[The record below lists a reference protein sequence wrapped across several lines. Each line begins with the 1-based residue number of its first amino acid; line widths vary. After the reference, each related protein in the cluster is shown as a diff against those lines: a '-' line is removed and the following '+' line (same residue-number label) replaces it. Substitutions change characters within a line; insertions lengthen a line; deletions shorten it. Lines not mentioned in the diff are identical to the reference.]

1 MTAEMN
7 NSEFVESSADS
18 SKYEKKSSVG
28 YHILRISLF
37 LTAAVCAV
45 IGMFLLNQNTN
56 HQVEVETVANGVIR
70 SESQARVLLIMS
82 YDDSHATVPYE
93 RKGVLDYM
101 KRSGVEVDVEYMD
114 TKAYPV
120 GSPAYDAW
128 KRTMAEKIAS
138 SDSYNAI
145 ICADDDA
152 LTFVEQNHDTLFR
165 GLPVVFF
172 GVNDFDHATRAT
184 QSGYE
189 TGIYENSS
197 LADTMRAA
205 SVLLPG
211 ANKFL
216 AIVDNTSTGRG
227 SCSTFESL
235 KSEFSGFEFNI
246 VNTSELTH
254 DELGERLSNVGDD
267 TIVIHLASYEDADGN
282 AYSLDES
289 SHYVAEK
296 CSRPVFRDSI
306 GGVGEGICGSGF
318 VDYEKQ
324 GAQAAEMCIQILNGE
339 LPGNLPLVTD
349 ATPSYIYDAKV
360 LDRFGLDKSDVPVD
374 AIMINEH
381 GISWQSVRPI
391 LFPVFLLLLAVTFI
405 LAFAYIGYAR
415 SLRDSLEILE
425 SRNNLRYRLFH
436 DILTDLPN
444 RQALMQFLHDEKNGS
459 IQSIVSIDL
468 NDFGDINDS
477 YGHDCGDYV
486 LKEISRR
493 LSEIDSKLLVR
504 SAGDEFI
511 LVLGERV
518 EPESALLAQIMNVF
532 DEKVAFGDSV
542 LDIEASYG
550 VANWD
555 ESMDESSIV
564 QCVDLAIR
572 NAKVVGGG
580 DSVFFYD
587 EQMKRDMERK
597 LEITD
602 YLKLAIAEESP
613 VVLFQPQVN
622 TYDKSV
628 YGYEAL
634 VRLKD
639 NAYFPDQFIPVAE
652 AAGLVSSIDRIV
664 TKKVIQQQAA
674 WRAEG
679 REMKVVSINYSA
691 AQLRDETYCDFVE
704 SLLRE
709 YDVEPRYLKIEI
721 TESMMLENEGLAEE
735 LFSRLEQMGISL
747 ALDDFG
753 TGYSSLYRMATT
765 PAEYVK
771 LDKSLVDTYMV
782 PGKEDFIDHL
792 TQLIHGI
799 DKKII
804 VEGVETAEQY
814 AICKRMGCDIIQGYF
829 FARPLPSAEAGA
841 FDPKTVA

>member
-1 MTAEMN
+1 
-7 NSEFVESSADS
+7 
-18 SKYEKKSSVG
+18 
-28 YHILRISLF
+28 
-37 LTAAVCAV
+37 
-45 IGMFLLNQNTN
+45 
-56 HQVEVETVANGVIR
+56 
-70 SESQARVLLIMS
+70 
-82 YDDSHATVPYE
+82 
-93 RKGVLDYM
+93 
-101 KRSGVEVDVEYMD
+101 
-114 TKAYPV
+114 
-120 GSPAYDAW
+120 
-128 KRTMAEKIAS
+128 
-138 SDSYNAI
+138 
-145 ICADDDA
+145 
-152 LTFVEQNHDTLFR
+152 
-165 GLPVVFF
+165 
-172 GVNDFDHATRAT
+172 
-184 QSGYE
+184 
-189 TGIYENSS
+189 
-197 LADTMRAA
+197 
-205 SVLLPG
+205 
-211 ANKFL
+211 
-216 AIVDNTSTGRG
+216 
-227 SCSTFESL
+227 
-235 KSEFSGFEFNI
+235 
-246 VNTSELTH
+246 
-254 DELGERLSNVGDD
+254 
-267 TIVIHLASYEDADGN
+267 
-282 AYSLDES
+282 
-289 SHYVAEK
+289 
-296 CSRPVFRDSI
+296 
-306 GGVGEGICGSGF
+306 
-318 VDYEKQ
+318 
-324 GAQAAEMCIQILNGE
+324 
-339 LPGNLPLVTD
+339 
-349 ATPSYIYDAKV
+349 
-360 LDRFGLDKSDVPVD
+360 
-374 AIMINEH
+374 
-381 GISWQSVRPI
+381 
-391 LFPVFLLLLAVTFI
+391 
-405 LAFAYIGYAR
+405 
-415 SLRDSLEILE
+415 
-425 SRNNLRYRLFH
+425 
-436 DILTDLPN
+436 
-444 RQALMQFLHDEKNGS
+444 
-459 IQSIVSIDL
+459 
-468 NDFGDINDS
+468 
-477 YGHDCGDYV
+477 
-486 LKEISRR
+486 
-493 LSEIDSKLLVR
+493 
-504 SAGDEFI
+504 
-511 LVLGERV
+511 
-518 EPESALLAQIMNVF
+518 MNVF
-532 DEKVAFGDSV
+532 AEKVAFGDSV

-628 YGYEAL
+628 CGYEAL

-814 AICKRMGCDIIQGYF
+814 AICKRLGCDIIQGYF